1 MPKRTQSDAAETRS
15 AILRA
20 GRDLFAAEGYAAS
33 SVNKIADVAGV
44 TKGALFHHFDSKE
57 ALFVEVWTQMQIEMD
72 TAARIAAINS
82 RSKSDPY
89 ASFLAG
95 CRVYLDWSI
104 KPGFQRIVLVD
115 GPAVLG
121 MARWHRL
128 DHELGRDNVTRA
140 TEFLA
145 SKGKFPLHLAR
156 PAALLLQGA
165 LNGAGFA
172 LTADEPDVEIE
183 QIFETFERLL
193 RGFS

>member
-1 MPKRTQSDAAETRS
+1 MPKRTQSYAAETRS

-20 GRDLFAAEGYAAS
+20 GRDLFAEEGFAAT
-33 SVNKIADVAGV
+33 SVNKIAEAAGV

-57 ALFVEVWTQMQIEMD
+57 ALFIEVWTQMQIEMD
-72 TAARIAAINS
+72 AAARIAAINS
-82 RSKSDPY
+82 RSKTDPY

-104 KPGFQRIVLVD
+104 KPGFQQIVLVD

-121 MARWHRL
+121 MARWHQM
-128 DHELGRDNVTRA
+128 DHELGRDNVGHG

-145 SKGKFPLHLAR
+145 RQGKFPRELAR

-172 LTADEPDVEIE
+172 LTADEPEVEIE

-193 RGFS
+193 RGLS

>member
-1 MPKRTQSDAAETRS
+1 MPKRTQSDAAVTRS

-20 GRDLFAAEGYAAS
+20 GRDLFAGEGYAAT
-33 SVNKIADVAGV
+33 SVNRIATAAGV
-44 TKGALFHHFDSKE
+44 TKGALFHHFESKE
-57 ALFVEVWTQMQIEMD
+57 ALFVEVWTQMQVEMD
-72 TAARIAAINS
+72 AAARVAAIDN

-95 CRVYLDWSI
+95 CRVYLDWSVR
-104 KPGFQRIVLVD
+104 PGFQRIVLVD

-121 MARWHRL
+121 MARWYRL
-128 DHELGRDNVTRA
+128 DHELGRDNVTRG

-145 SKGKFPLHLAR
+145 RQGKFPLDLAR

-172 LTADEPDVEIE
+172 LTTNEPDIEIE
-183 QIFETFERLL
+183 KIFETFERLL
-193 RGFS
+193 RGLS